1 MRIPPILFLGL
12 KRPWEKKVEKFIFGL
27 AVGMAG
33 GALLVAN
40 NCKLLNLVNKN
51 QEDIMTKAENYID
64 KKLEELESS
73 TEKQDKKQQKQ

>member
-1 MRIPPILFLGL
+1 M
-12 KRPWEKKVEKFIFGL
+12 
-27 AVGMAG
+27 
-33 GALLVAN
+33 VAN
-40 NCKLLNLVNKN
+40 NCKLLNLVKKN

>member
-1 MRIPPILFLGL
+1 M
-12 KRPWEKKVEKFIFGL
+12 EKFIFGL

-33 GALLVAN
+33 GALIVAN
-40 NCKLLNLVNKN
+40 NCKLLNLVKKN